1 MSTPTDP
8 TAFNRLKQ
16 SVLSDVDVD
25 GLGQAVLTLCH
36 ELWVVKD
43 RMAVLEAV
51 LEKHGIDAA
60 SEIEIFQPDEAL
72 MTRLNS
78 DGRAL
83 TSRVLGAL
91 NDD

>member
-1 MSTPTDP
+1 MSAPADP
-8 TAFNRLKQ
+8 TAFNRPKQ
-16 SVLSDVDVD
+16 SILSDVDVD

-36 ELWVVKD
+36 ELWIVKD

-51 LEKHGIDAA
+51 LEKHGIDAT
-60 SEIEIFQPDEAL
+60 SEIETFQPDEGLRA
-72 MTRLNS
+72 RLDS

-83 TSRVLGAL
+83 ASRVLGAL